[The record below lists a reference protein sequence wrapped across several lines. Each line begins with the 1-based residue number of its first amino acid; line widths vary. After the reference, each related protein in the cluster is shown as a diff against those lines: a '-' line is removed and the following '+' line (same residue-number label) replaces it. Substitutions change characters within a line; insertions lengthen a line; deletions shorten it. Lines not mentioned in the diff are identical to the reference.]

1 MVHLVEI
8 NDAVGIASGKE
19 HKSARVGAACV
30 PLLAVLVC
38 HSGIDAPV
46 AAVARQ
52 REGALRCCGVDWVAA
67 SGRPVVDAVDVP
79 AAIRAEG
86 ILCHAFHNLL
96 FKCKDIGEIR
106 AAHGRLRR
114 AVSDALVRIR
124 RDAAGGASV
133 ILFIEIG
140 FRGSR
145 AVDNIFAAVHK
156 LLLRGNRRADGFNG
170 RLVLLLHFIYFK
182 HGEYATPGIVS
193 RLAGVE
199 GLGAVGADKAYEI
212 FSGPPRPFVA
222 VVILFYARTAYIRMH
237 DGKLHGIAFATIVG
251 WSRSPEIALA
261 LRRRW
266 IGESQIVSA
275 CYALGHRLKQHCVGG
290 CECRFATAAVVGGV
304 IRGVHVAQ
312 CDAQRG
318 SRPLQLRRRVHLVG
332 EHVRLRRLPRQGIQ
346 ESNKKK

>member
-1 MVHLVEI
+1 MVT
-8 NDAVGIASGKE
+8 
-19 HKSARVGAACV
+19 
-30 PLLAVLVC
+30 
-38 HSGIDAPV
+38 
-46 AAVARQ
+46 VARQ
-52 REGALRCCGVDWVAA
+52 REGALRFCGVDWVAA
-67 SGRPVVDAVDVP
+67 SGCPVVDAVDVP

-86 ILCHAFHNLL
+86 ILCHAAHNLL

-133 ILFIEIG
+133 VLFIEIG
-140 FRGSR
+140 IRDSC

-156 LLLRGNRRADGFNG
+156 FLLRGNRLADGFNG
-170 RLVLLLHFIYFK
+170 RHLLHFIYFK
-182 HGEYATPGIVS
+182 HSEYAASGIVS

-199 GLGAVGADKAYEI
+199 RLGAVGADKAYEI

-237 DGKLHGIAFATIVG
+237 DGKLHGIVLATVVG
-251 WSRSPEIALA
+251 WSRSPEIALT

-275 CYALGHRLKQHCVGG
+275 CYALGHRLKQHSVGG
-290 CECRFATAAVVGGV
+290 RECRFATAAVVGGV

-346 ESNKKK
+346 ESNKKE